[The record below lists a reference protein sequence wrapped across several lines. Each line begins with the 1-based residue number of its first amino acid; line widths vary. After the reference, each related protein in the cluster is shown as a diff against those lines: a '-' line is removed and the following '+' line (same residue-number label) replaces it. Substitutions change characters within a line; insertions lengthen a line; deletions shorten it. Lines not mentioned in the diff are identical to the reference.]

1 MIIFLVTFID
11 KVNEQN
17 FINQNVENEL
27 NLTKEKIDGII
38 KLNEEQKEIIK
49 KYIKKDNQR
58 KQLEKEI
65 SIYKEITKTQS
76 KNLKE
81 NISTIQ
87 ELEDKINLHK
97 KL

>member
-65 SIYKEITKTQS
+65 SIYKEIAKTQS